1 MTYRIVFHP
10 AAEKEFLSLD
20 NRVKIL
26 VSKQLLKISVSPS
39 LGEELGNRH
48 GYDLSGYRKMYVDNK
63 RVRIVYSICEEKI
76 EVEVIAIGKRDD
88 FEVYRIASD
97 RLSQMSK
104 DDSHEI

>member
-1 MTYRIVFHP
+1 
-10 AAEKEFLSLD
+10 
-20 NRVKIL
+20 
-26 VSKQLLKISVSPS
+26 
-39 LGEELGNRH
+39 
-48 GYDLSGYRKMYVDNK
+48 MYVDNK